1 MCTFPAKKNAACAQR
16 LYCVSAEAYVAC
28 TQTMF
33 YFSFLSF
40 GKHRRSRAQG
50 EHPYPFELAVNKS
63 PSVYFL
69 SRALDGQ
76 RVCEQLKHT
85 QRGSVKRYELGRG
98 HFFCGSISFPPWS
111 NTSHKRLEQVV
122 DSNIFKPGG
131 AVQYCRLLAIK
142 HRRKKER
149 NVWKPL
155 TMTVNPE
162 LRNLLLF
169 HTFTGQKISLT
180 LFLTRTL
187 NHVVYQFTLEL
198 LLFAHI
204 FWEIWNHA
212 YGERQFVQVTK

>member
-1 MCTFPAKKNAACAQR
+1 MVVGNVPRCALQQLIFKSSTKKMCTFPAKKNAACAQR
-16 LYCVSAEAYVAC
+16 LYCASAEAYVAC

-98 HFFCGSISFPPWS
+98 HFYLFIYYF
-111 NTSHKRLEQVV
+111 
-122 DSNIFKPGG
+122 I
-131 AVQYCRLLAIK
+131 AVQFPSLPGQTLHINGLNRSWTPTYLSPG
-142 HRRKKER
+142 
-149 NVWKPL
+149 VQYS
-155 TMTVNPE
+155 TV
-162 LRNLLLF
+162 
-169 HTFTGQKISLT
+169 GYSQ
-180 LFLTRTL
+180 
-187 NHVVYQFTLEL
+187 
-198 LLFAHI
+198 
-204 FWEIWNHA
+204 
-212 YGERQFVQVTK
+212 